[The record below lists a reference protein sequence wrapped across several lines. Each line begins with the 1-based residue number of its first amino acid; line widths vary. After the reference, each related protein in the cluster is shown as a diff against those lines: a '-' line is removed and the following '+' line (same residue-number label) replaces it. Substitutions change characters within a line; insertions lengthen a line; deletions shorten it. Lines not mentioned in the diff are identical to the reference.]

1 MDLDDRW
8 IGPPLLRFTAL
19 DVLLGLR
26 VMKHPAVGLLI
37 LLPATALLAGMPP
50 VQTVFIILME
60 NHGWAEIKGST
71 NAPYLNGTLLPLAS
85 YCEQYYAPPGL
96 HPSEPNY
103 LWLEAGTN
111 FGIFDNN
118 DPALN
123 HQNTTNHLVAQLRAA
138 GVSWKTYQEDISGD
152 YVPLTATNGYTPRHN
167 PFVYF
172 DDVTGSNDANNAYG
186 LDHIRPY
193 GELEGDLTNNA
204 VARYNF
210 LKPNLC
216 NDTHDS
222 CPPLDNPVLQG
233 DTWLAN
239 EVPKILAAPAYTNNG
254 ALLITWDETFDEG
267 PIGMVVLSPLA
278 RGGGYGNHLRY
289 THSSTLRTLQEIFG
303 VTPLLGDAA
312 NAPDLGDLFRFFGF
326 SSVKRLSDGRVEL
339 TAMEVVPGRTNLVQA
354 SSDFASWAA
363 ISTNQVPTNTF
374 TVVDDAAT
382 NFPVRFYRLLQLP

>member
-1 MDLDDRW
+1 MLE
-8 IGPPLLRFTAL
+8 G
-19 DVLLGLR
+19 LLGL
-26 VMKHPAVGLLI
+26 VAMKLSGLGLL
-37 LLPATALLAGMPP
+37 LVLPATALMAGMPP
-50 VQTVFIILME
+50 VQTVFLIVME
-60 NHGWAEIKGST
+60 NHGWAEFTGST
-71 NAPYLNGTLLPLAS
+71 DAPYLNGTLLPMAS

-152 YVPLTATNGYTPRHN
+152 SVPLTATNRYTPRHN

-172 DDVTGSNDANNAYG
+172 DDVTGTNDPNHAYG
-186 LDHIRPY
+186 IAHIRPY
-193 GELEGDLTNNA
+193 GELEADLTNNT

-216 NDTHDS
+216 NDGHDS
-222 CPPLDNPVLQG
+222 CPPLYNPILQV

-239 EVPKILAAPAYTNNG
+239 EVPKILASSAYTNNG
-254 ALLITWDETFDEG
+254 ALLITWDESLEDG
-267 PIGMVVLSPLA
+267 PIGMIVLSPLA
-278 RGGGYGNHLRY
+278 RGGGHASHIRY

-312 NAPDLGDLFRFFGF
+312 NATNLGDLFRFFGF
-326 SSVKRLSDGRVEL
+326 SSVKRLADGRVEL
-339 TAMEVVPGRTNLVQA
+339 TAMEVAPGRTHLVQA
-354 SSDFASWAA
+354 SSDFTNWTS
-363 ISTNQVPTNTF
+363 ISTNQVASNTF
-374 TVVDDAAT
+374 TVIDEAAT
-382 NFPVRFYRLLQLP
+382 NFNARFYRLLRLP

>member
-1 MDLDDRW
+1 
-8 IGPPLLRFTAL
+8 
-19 DVLLGLR
+19 
-26 VMKHPAVGLLI
+26 MKLPAVGLFF
-37 LLPATALLAGMPP
+37 LLPTTAPLAAMPP
-50 VQTVFIILME
+50 VQTVFIIVME

-71 NAPYLNGTLLPLAS
+71 NAPYLNGSLLPMAS
-85 YCEQYYAPPGL
+85 FCEQYYSPPGL
-96 HPSEPNY
+96 RPSEPNY

-172 DDVTGSNDANNAYG
+172 DDVTGTNDVNDAYG
-186 LDHIRPY
+186 IAHIRPY
-193 GELEGDLTNNA
+193 SELGADLTNNA

-210 LKPNLC
+210 LTPNLC
-216 NDTHDS
+216 NDGHDT
-222 CPPLDNPVLQG
+222 CPPLLNPILQG

-239 EVPKILAAPAYTNNG
+239 EVPKILASAAYTNNG
-254 ALLITWDETFDEG
+254 ALLITWDESFDDG
-267 PIGMVVLSPLA
+267 PIGMIVLSPLA
-278 RGGGYGNHLRY
+278 RGGGYFNNIRY

-303 VTPLLGDAA
+303 VTPHLGDAA
-312 NAPDLGDLFRFFGF
+312 NATDLGDLFRFFGF
-326 SSVKRLSDGRVEL
+326 SGVKRLSDGRIEL
-339 TAMEVVPGRTNLVQA
+339 TAMEVMPGRTNLVEA
-354 SSDFASWAA
+354 SSDFSSWSV
-363 ISTNQVPTNTF
+363 ISTNQASTNTF

-382 NFPVRFYRLLQLP
+382 NFNVRFYRLVQLP